1 MLTPLSYTCLRARAC
16 ACVFLCFIICGY
28 MCMCVCFCVC
38 VCLCECVCVHDW
50 HDFCFRST
58 NLLALTVVGARFPFL
73 RACMCMLFVRFV
85 LGMCVYVRARSC
97 VSVFVCLC
105 VCVQLKGMM
114 QRVLVVLLV
123 SVATA
128 YTPPSVYVVPKRGNL
143 RKEVSPAFKDR
154 TTLGNLVVPVRIHV
168 GWSG

>member
-1 MLTPLSYTCLRARAC
+1 MH
-16 ACVFLCFIICGY
+16 
-28 MCMCVCFCVC
+28 VCFCVSLFVGTCVCVFVCVYVC

-168 GWSG
+168 G